1 MKNIK
6 EGADDAQL
14 ALKGYAE
21 LRYGHMIGDSPQMF
35 ARLIADLAHLAE
47 RNGLNLAWIM
57 ENAAVTYEAER
68 NQSPETG
75 GESSD
80 SQAT

>member
-1 MKNIK
+1 MKNIQNAENALTAHVQFNK
-6 EGADDAQL
+6 TENFAAEDISALITNL
-14 ALKGYAE
+14 AHYAE
-21 LRYGHMIGDSPQMF
+21 SMDYNLQEIIR
-35 ARLIADLAHLAE
+35 IAA
-47 RNGLNLAWIM
+47 LN
-57 ENAAVTYEAER
+57 YEAER